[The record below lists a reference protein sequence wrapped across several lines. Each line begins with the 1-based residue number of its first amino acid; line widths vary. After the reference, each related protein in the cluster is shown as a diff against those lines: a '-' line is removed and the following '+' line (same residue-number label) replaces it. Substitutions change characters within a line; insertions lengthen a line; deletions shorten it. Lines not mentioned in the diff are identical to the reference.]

1 MRVALLTTDSFGAGG
16 GIAQY
21 NRDLARAFATM
32 VQVDS
37 VDIVSRNGS
46 AALSPS
52 DTKIRFDP
60 AAPRGG
66 AHWVVGAVRA
76 CARRPDLVICGHVNL
91 LPVASLLC
99 RAFGLPLVLM
109 VYGVEVWTPPP
120 RLKHRALRVV
130 SAVWSISRITAQK
143 MQAWS
148 RLPESAFSILP
159 NAIHL
164 EDYGPGPL
172 PARFRAKHALHDKRV
187 ILTLGRLASGERYK
201 GFDELLQIMPALLLD
216 RPEAIYVIAGAG
228 DDRPRLEAKARDL
241 GVEDKVLFAG
251 FVAEEDKADLFR
263 SADVFAM
270 PGKGEG
276 FGFVFLE
283 ALACG
288 TPSIGSAVD
297 GSREALRSG
306 LLGQLVDPSHPD
318 EIRAAILSALDQPR
332 RIPEGLAYFAWPNFC
347 ARLERAVEGL
357 APERQRAAA

>member
-1 MRVALLTTDSFGAGG
+1 MRVALLTTDSCGAGG

-21 NRDLARAFATM
+21 NRDLARALASM
-32 VQVDS
+32 ARVDR
-37 VDIVSRNGS
+37 VEIVSRNGS
-46 AALSPS
+46 AMLSPT

-60 AAPRGG
+60 TAPRGS
-66 AHWVVGAVRA
+66 AHWVVGAVKA
-76 CARRPDLVICGHVNL
+76 CARKPDLVICGHVNL
-91 LPVASLLC
+91 LPVAGFLC

-109 VYGVEVWTPPP
+109 TYGVEVWTPPP
-120 RLKHRALRVV
+120 RLKARALGEVD
-130 SAVWSISRITAQK
+130 AVWSISQITAQK

-164 EDYGPGPL
+164 EDYGAGPL
-172 PARFRAKHALHDKRV
+172 PGRFRDRHALHDKRV
-187 ILTLGRLASGERYK
+187 VLTLGRLASTERYK
-201 GFDELLQIMPALLLD
+201 GFDEILQIMPALLKD
-216 RPEAIYVIAGAG
+216 RPEIVYVIAGGG

-241 GVEDKVLFAG
+241 GVADKVLFAG

-306 LLGQLVDPSHPD
+306 LLGQLVDPAKPD

-332 RIPEGLAYFAWPNFC
+332 RIPDGLAYFAWPDFC
-347 ARLERAVEGL
+347 ARLERAVETL
-357 APERQRAAA
+357 VPRQQRAAA